1 MPFYIDVLRSALVEA
16 ALVALDRATSP
27 IQFVALAL
35 SEDALLPQA
44 LATAPGDSLMLGVP
58 DPPEPD
64 FRALA
69 QATRLKIDALD
80 LEDGVGRDLLLVA
93 FIDAAEATAAAALAR
108 GLTPQ
113 RVPAGFQEPE
123 ELDLLDADARE
134 VLWEDLAEGLKR
146 LPSASKASI
155 AEFFFLDP
163 SERSTFLAA
172 LR

>member
-1 MPFYIDVLRSALVEA
+1 MSFHIDVLRSALVEA
-16 ALVALDRATSP
+16 ALIALDRATPP
-27 IQFVALAL
+27 IQFIALAL
-35 SEDALLPQA
+35 SEDALLPRA
-44 LATAPGDSLMLGVP
+44 LVTAPGLSLLLGVA

-64 FRALA
+64 FTALA

-113 RVPAGFQEPE
+113 RVPAGFQEPD

-134 VLWEDLAEGLKR
+134 VLWEDLGEGLKR
-146 LPSASKASI
+146 LPAASKALI

-163 SERSTFLAA
+163 TERAAFLAA